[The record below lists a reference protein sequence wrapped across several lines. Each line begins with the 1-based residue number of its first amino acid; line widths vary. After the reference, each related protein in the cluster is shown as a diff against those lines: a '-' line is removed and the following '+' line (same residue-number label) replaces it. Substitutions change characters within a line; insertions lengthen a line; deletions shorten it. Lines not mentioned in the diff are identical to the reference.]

1 MDNWT
6 NVGLGSIITI
16 STIFCEVL
24 ANKLFIIEFFIYVVI
39 FSLLMQVLPSGFPDD
54 PRTTATNSK
63 KETRR
68 PAGTRSVANGP
79 TVKFGRPANL
89 KMFLVAPAAA
99 AADRGG
105 TSGNTAA
112 EPQVPPVFMQI
123 GTSNHVAPA
132 VL

>member
-1 MDNWT
+1 
-6 NVGLGSIITI
+6 
-16 STIFCEVL
+16 
-24 ANKLFIIEFFIYVVI
+24 
-39 FSLLMQVLPSGFPDD
+39 MQVLPSGFPDD

-99 AADRGG
+99 AADRGV